1 MLPLWGAAIGTSAA
15 EASSLGP
22 LYRSAGSA
30 APPKSKFSQSL
41 PQFETSYASLPFMAD
56 LTTERSTP
64 HTAHP
69 RHFLSD
75 KVEHFTESV
84 IREMTR
90 QAMLF
95 GAVNLAQGFPDF
107 PAPAEI
113 KKAAQQAVADDVNQY
128 AITWGARNLRQA
140 IARQMGV
147 WQGITVD
154 PEKEITV
161 CCGSTEAMISTLLAV
176 CNAGDEVVIFEPFY
190 ENYGPDSVLS
200 GARPRFVKLGPPS
213 SEGGEWTFD
222 EKELRAAF
230 DKNTKAIIL
239 NTPNNPTGKV
249 FTRPELELIRDLCV
263 EFDVLA
269 ITDEIYEH
277 ILFDGTKHISMA
289 SLEGMRG
296 RTVTINGM
304 SKTYSVTGW
313 RVGWAVAPEKIT
325 NAIRK
330 VHDFLTVGA
339 PAPLQEAGVAAL
351 SLPAE
356 YYAKLAEGYRVR
368 RDHLMPA
375 LTAAGFRCFRP
386 RGAYYVMTDIS
397 AFGSQDDISF
407 AKYLVK
413 EIGVAAVPGSS
424 FYRNPQDGARQ
435 VRFAFC
441 KRPETLDEAGRRLEK
456 LRSGGKNF

>member
-1 MLPLWGAAIGTSAA
+1 
-15 EASSLGP
+15 
-22 LYRSAGSA
+22 
-30 APPKSKFSQSL
+30 
-41 PQFETSYASLPFMAD
+41 
-56 LTTERSTP
+56 
-64 HTAHP
+64 
-69 RHFLSD
+69 
-75 KVEHFTESV
+75 V

-90 QAMLF
+90 QAMLH

-107 PAPAEI
+107 PAPAEV
-113 KKAAQQAVADDVNQY
+113 KQAAQEAVAADVNQY
-128 AITWGARNLRQA
+128 AITWGAKSLRNA
-140 IARQMGV
+140 IARQMKI
-147 WQGITVD
+147 WQGIEVD

-176 CNAGDEVVIFEPFY
+176 CNTGDEVVIFEPFY

-200 GARPRFVKLGPPS
+200 GAKPKFVKLRPPQQDD
-213 SEGGEWTFD
+213 GEWTFD
-222 EKELRAAF
+222 EKELRRAF
-230 DKNTKAIIL
+230 AKHTKAIIV

-249 FTRPELELIRDLCV
+249 FTRPELELIRDLCL

-277 ILFDGTKHISMA
+277 ILYDDTRHISMA
-289 SLEGMRG
+289 SLKGMRD

-339 PAPLQEAGVAAL
+339 PAPLQEAGAAAL
-351 SLPAE
+351 SLPPA
-356 YYAKLAEGYRVR
+356 YYTKLAEGYRIR

-375 LTAAGFRCFRP
+375 LTAAGFKCFRP

-397 AFGSQDDISF
+397 AFGFRDDISF
-407 AKYLVK
+407 AKHLVQ
-413 EIGVAAVPGSS
+413 EIGVATVPGSS
-424 FYRNPQDGARQ
+424 FYRDPRDGARQ

-441 KRPETLDEAGRRLEK
+441 KKPETLDEAARRLATIRVK
-456 LRSGGKNF
+456 K

>member
-1 MLPLWGAAIGTSAA
+1 MSRRLCEGRLALAAVGGAT
-15 EASSLGP
+15 P
-22 LYRSAGSA
+22 
-30 APPKSKFSQSL
+30 
-41 PQFETSYASLPFMAD
+41 SYASLPFMAN
-56 LTTERSTP
+56 RVSISPKNPSTKNKNKRNGAP
-64 HTAHP
+64 AAP
-69 RHFLSD
+69 PLRPAASSKQFLSD
-75 KVEHFTESV
+75 KVGHFTESV

-90 QAMLF
+90 QAMLH

-107 PAPAEI
+107 PAPQEI
-113 KKAAQQAVADDVNQY
+113 KQAAQQAVAADVNQY
-128 AITWGARNLRQA
+128 AITWGAKNLRNA

-200 GARPRFVKLGPPS
+200 GAKPKFVKLRPPATD
-213 SEGGEWTFD
+213 GGEWTFD
-222 EKELRAAF
+222 DKELRRAF
-230 DKNTKAIIL
+230 DQHTKAIIL

-249 FTRPELELIRDLCV
+249 FTRAELELIRDLCV

-277 ILFDGTKHISMA
+277 ILYEGTEHVAMV
-289 SLEGMRG
+289 SLEGMRE

-339 PAPLQEAGVAAL
+339 PAPLQEAGATAL
-351 SLPAE
+351 SLPAQ

-375 LTAAGFRCFRP
+375 LTTAGFRCFRP
-386 RGAYYVMTDIS
+386 RGAYYIMTDIS
-397 AFGSQDDISF
+397 AFGFSDDVTF
-407 AKYLVK
+407 AKYLVQ
-413 EIGVAAVPGSS
+413 EIGVACVPGSS
-424 FYRNPQDGARQ
+424 FYRDPRDGARQ

-441 KRPETLDEAGRRLEK
+441 KKPETLDEAAHRLGK
-456 LRSGGKNF
+456 LRN